1 MSEPTKRTRVLVNGI
16 HAKSGGG
23 VTYLRNVL
31 PLLGENPALDVHLI
45 IHEDQQKIYS
55 ELGSNIQIH
64 ARNFPSGFY
73 GLFFWEQV
81 VFPILVKTINADVV
95 FSPGNYG
102 PFVLRKQVTLL
113 RNALD
118 VGRTERRIRRRILWA
133 SISLVT
139 WISVIFVKRAIA
151 VSAYAAESIAPKC
164 MRHKIDIVHHGVSE
178 QFRAAGAIDQRKR
191 EKFLLMVSDIYIQ
204 KNFKTVIEALSL
216 IRQTHPDIKLRI
228 AGRVIDPVYYNSIC
242 EQIKNTDLSK
252 NVEFLGSKTPEDIQI
267 LYASCRSVIFSSTVE
282 AFGNPLVEAMASGC
296 AVISSNTTAMPEVA
310 GDAVL
315 YFSPDNAKELAAQ
328 IERILQDDA
337 LCADLAERSIERAK
351 DFSWDKTAAQTAK
364 ILIETAQAR

>member
-1 MSEPTKRTRVLVNGI
+1 VIAKR
-16 HAKSGGG
+16 
-23 VTYLRNVL
+23 
-31 PLLGENPALDVHLI
+31 P
-45 IHEDQQKIYS
+45 
-55 ELGSNIQIH
+55 
-64 ARNFPSGFY
+64 
-73 GLFFWEQV
+73 
-81 VFPILVKTINADVV
+81 
-95 FSPGNYG
+95 
-102 PFVLRKQVTLL
+102 
-113 RNALD
+113 
-118 VGRTERRIRRRILWA
+118 
-133 SISLVT
+133 
-139 WISVIFVKRAIA
+139 IA
-151 VSAYAAESIAPKC
+151 VSTYAAESIAPKW

-252 NVEFLGSKTPEDIQI
+252 NVEFLGSKAPEDIQI